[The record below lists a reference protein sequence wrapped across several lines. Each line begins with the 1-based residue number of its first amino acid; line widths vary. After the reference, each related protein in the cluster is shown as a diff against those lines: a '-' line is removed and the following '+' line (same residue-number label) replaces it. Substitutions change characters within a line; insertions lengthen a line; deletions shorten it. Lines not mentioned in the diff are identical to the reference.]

1 MSFPR
6 RNEGRPSGLR
16 LREDMEPMA
25 PGTRPGP
32 MRVLAS
38 TDSVMIAPHHLL
50 SALGLIRHVAEVELR
65 RRASNSDSSS
75 LEEQPVPELFD
86 EELSQEESSEG
97 VDDPY
102 SGGETSDTEEADESS
117 TEEERTPQ
125 SAATVET
132 LRLLESILQG
142 FSPNSE
148 EPEVPDSQYGS
159 NQPTESR
166 GSRAVRTSGPTLAE
180 YMDSLVDE
188 DSSEDYCPLTKV
200 QYTSREL
207 RNQERLLNGLRQLE
221 ERYSVGR

>member
-1 MSFPR
+1 
-6 RNEGRPSGLR
+6 
-16 LREDMEPMA
+16 MEPMA
-25 PGTRPGP
+25 PGTRLGSIG
-32 MRVLAS
+32 VLAS
-38 TDSVMIAPHHLL
+38 TDTVMIAPHHLL
-50 SALGLIRHVAEVELR
+50 TALGLIRHVAEVELQ

-75 LEEQPVPELFD
+75 LEEQPVPELSD
-86 EELSQEESSEG
+86 EESSEG

-117 TEEERTPQ
+117 ADEERTPQ

-132 LRLLESILQG
+132 LRLLQDLLQG
-142 FSPNSE
+142 FSPSSE
-148 EPEVPDSQYGS
+148 ESEVPDSQYGS
-159 NQPTESR
+159 NQPVESSEGR
-166 GSRAVRTSGPTLAE
+166 GSSAVRTSEPSSGPTLAE

-188 DSSEDYCPLTKV
+188 DSSEEYCPLTKV